1 MKIPSLASAPIAGK
15 RVLVRVDFNVSLAG
29 NQHIAND
36 QRIREAIPTI
46 EFLLKHR
53 ATPILISHLG
63 RPNGKPDVSLSLSCV
78 AKRLGE
84 LMGTSVELFDKYW
97 EKDALPR
104 LKAMPTGSVILCEN
118 VRFSAGEE
126 SNDVWFSQQLANLA
140 EAFVNDAF
148 GTAHRTHAS
157 TVGVTRFL
165 PSYAGFLFAKEVAM
179 IGSAVTSPDRP
190 LLLIIGGG
198 KTPEKIRVIEKL
210 LDVANT
216 IYLGGAVANT
226 FFATWGIS
234 VGVSKVDHEMIEMAR
249 AVLWKA
255 TRVHARLILP
265 NDVVVTNKGRTAKP
279 LTLLFHSVPKSLGI
293 FDIGPAAREELDRFA
308 QEAKTIIWNGPMG
321 MYEDERFMAGTQS
334 IFRSLAK
341 SRATTIIGG
350 GDTISTIHDEALL
363 RKVSH
368 ISTGGSAMLEFMEK
382 GTLPAIEALKNHLNH
397 GGGR

>member
-1 MKIPSLASAPIAGK
+1 MNIPTVTPADIAGK
-15 RVLVRVDFNVSLAG
+15 RVLVRVDFNVSLSG

-36 QRIREAIPTI
+36 QRIRKALPTI
-46 EFLLKHR
+46 EFLLKHK
-53 ATPILISHLG
+53 ATPILVSHLG
-63 RPNGKPDVSLSLSCV
+63 RPDGKPDAALSLSCV
-78 AKRLGE
+78 ASRLGE
-84 LMGTSVELFDKYW
+84 LVGKPVVFVDHYW
-97 EKDALPR
+97 KKDAARRMRDIPSDTI
-104 LKAMPTGSVILCEN
+104 ALCEN
-118 VRFSAGEE
+118 VRFYPGEE
-126 SNDVWFSQQLANLA
+126 SNDVWFSRQLANLA

-157 TVGVTRFL
+157 TVGITRFL

-179 IGSAVTSPDRP
+179 IDSAVTSPARP

-210 LDVANT
+210 LDVADT

-265 NDVVVTNKGRTAKP
+265 SDVVVTNKGRTAKP
-279 LTLLFHSVPKSLGI
+279 LTLPFHSVPKSLGI

-308 QEAKTIIWNGPMG
+308 KEAKTIIWNGPMG

-334 IFRSLAK
+334 VFRSLAT

-363 RKVSH
+363 QKVSH

-382 GTLPAIEALKNHLNH
+382 GTLPAIEALKNH
-397 GGGR
+397 G